1 VYAAFTTPVNSIGN
15 LPSALQYFIHIV
27 ANSWQS
33 FPASGKIRPLF
44 DLIWATEE
52 IFSMFICEEANAYLS
67 REKEKEN
74 KILRS
79 LATFRP
85 LKYKTGQ
92 NSTALVRPLEF
103 LSGPF

>member
-27 ANSWQS
+27 ANSLQS

-52 IFSMFICEEANAYLS
+52 NFLCLYVKKPMPTF
-67 REKEKEN
+67 REKKR
-74 KILRS
+74 K
-79 LATFRP
+79 
-85 LKYKTGQ
+85 KT
-92 NSTALVRPLEF
+92 NF
-103 LSGPF
+103 